1 MAKTKTY
8 KHGQDFESSII
19 ESFYATNT
27 GEGLVVTLQTGN
39 TYSYPQA
46 TKELVEDFIVANSK
60 GQFFSKNIRSL
71 KSVEL

>member
-8 KHGQDFESSII
+8 KNGQDFESSIV

-27 GEGLVVTLQTGN
+27 GEGLVVTLQTGP

-46 TKELVEDFIVANSK
+46 TKELVEDFIASESK
-60 GQFFSKNIRSL
+60 GTFFAKNIRKL
-71 KSVEL
+71 KSVKI